1 VRSTVLRRLAPALL
15 LVALAA
21 SACDTVSN
29 NAATVNGHG
38 ISVDDLLDEANV
50 YVCSEAVG
58 GELAQ
63 RLAGDGDG
71 TFATSAV
78 AQVLTDRIH
87 LMLLEDRF
95 AEDGI
100 KVSSED
106 RDAARQQLD
115 EGIAGLPSSK
125 DKACLTKEFREYFVR
140 QRAVSAAIQAQLSQ
154 DDLIDILCDDDVR
167 ISVTPS
173 YGRWDRSGCRD
184 GTDVGFVVP
193 PAQPEAK

>member
-1 VRSTVLRRLAPALL
+1 MRSTVFRRLAPALL

-21 SACDTVSN
+21 SACNTVSN

-38 ISVDDLLDEANV
+38 ISADDVADESKV
-50 YVCSEAVG
+50 YLCSEAVG

-63 RLAGDGDG
+63 RLVGDGDG
-71 TFATSAV
+71 TFDTSAV

-95 AEDGI
+95 ADDGI
-100 KVSSED
+100 EISSED
-106 RDAARQQLD
+106 RDAAQQQLD
-115 EGIAGLPSSK
+115 EGIASLPSSK
-125 DKACLTKEFREYFVR
+125 DKACLTKDFREYFVR
-140 QRAVSAAIQAQLSQ
+140 QRAVSAAIQANLTQ
-154 DDLIDILCDDDVR
+154 DDLIDILCDTGAR

-184 GTDVGFVVP
+184 GSNVGFVEP